1 MDSSQDTSVIRRL
14 GRLVGRTV
22 LTAAAIA
29 ISLYAT
35 RRQPELDESHET
47 SAVEP
52 TEETVGTVVE
62 PTDEESRPEETPPE
76 GDADETVE
84 ETAAEG
90 SAEAPAD
97 DEPDESADEAI
108 TLEELTAD
116 ELYPIAQQLGITG
129 RATMD
134 QAQLV
139 QALQAEGIHDAADME
154 AIGEETAAED
164 EANESAASAEE
175 PRALKDLTAD
185 ELYPAAQHLN
195 IAGRA
200 TMDQEQLVEALQ
212 AEGVHEVADGEP
224 VVEEAPADNEAEE
237 HADEARPLDELTA
250 TELYRVAQRLD
261 IAGRSTM
268 RKAQLVKALQ
278 AEGIDEAEV

>member
-139 QALQAEGIHDAADME
+139 HALQAEGIHDAADME

-185 ELYPAAQHLN
+185 ELYPAAQQLD

-278 AEGIDEAEV
+278 AEGIDEAEG